1 MLHIALTGNIAS
13 GKSTVAELFRGW
25 GATLIDADQIVHEL
39 QRPGSP
45 VLEAIAARFGPAVLL
60 PGGELDRARLRELVM
75 RDPAAR
81 ADLNAIVHPA
91 VHRRRAELLA
101 EARLRNDRVVVSDIP
116 LLFEAAD
123 PGEFDAVVLV
133 DAPEPV
139 RLARL
144 IAARG
149 LSTRDARRM
158 LAAQMPT
165 SEKRDWIG
173 GNPPR
178 GPFVIDNDGDLT
190 TLEEAAREVWE
201 KATGRPRDSA

>member
-1 MLHIALTGNIAS
+1 VLHLALTGNIAS
-13 GKSTVAELFRGW
+13 GKSTVAELFRSW
-25 GATLIDADQIVHEL
+25 GAFVIDADQIVREL
-39 QRPGSP
+39 QQPGSP
-45 VLEAIAARFGPAVLL
+45 VLDAIAVRFGPEVLL
-60 PGGELDRARLRELVM
+60 AGGELDRARVREIVM

-101 EARLRNDRVVVSDIP
+101 EAERRKDRVVVSDIP

-123 PGEFDAVVLV
+123 PGAFDAVILV

-144 IAARG
+144 MEARG
-149 LSTRDARRM
+149 LSRNEARRM

-173 GNPPR
+173 GTPPR
-178 GPFVIDNDGDLT
+178 GPFIIENDGDLT

-201 KATGRPRDSA
+201 KVTGRPHNSA